1 MKWKALKPSVVFLL
15 FMYDKHGKS
24 NQWGTVSTDDASV
37 AVVPRRT
44 VRGKG
49 AGLSGSVST
58 VSTASTHQ
66 GFQRSCSLVAQT
78 LSP

>member
-1 MKWKALKPSVVFLL
+1 
-15 FMYDKHGKS
+15 MYDKHGKS
-24 NQWGTVSTDDASV
+24 KQWGTVTTNDASV
-37 AVVPRRT
+37 AVVPRT

-58 VSTASTHQ
+58 ASTASTHQ
-66 GFQRSCSLVAQT
+66 GFQCSCSLVAQT